1 MVYPPRRRGRKL
13 VLGLALAGAA
23 VGVPAAVAAWRRRL
37 VDPPQP
43 LRWGRARRY
52 AGRSGEIVFQE
63 IGGVPGGTD
72 LVLLHSFGPGHD
84 ADEWRAA
91 AELLASRYCLYAPD
105 LPGWGRSAPPAG
117 GYRPEAYVEA
127 LADFLD
133 GVVREPAIVVAAGL
147 PAAYAVQVAASRPGR
162 VRALALISP
171 LGLDEGGGAAPAPV
185 RNLLSLPV
193 VRDSALDLLTRRSA
207 LEHHLRREV
216 YAAPERVDAA
226 LVDRHYRVSHRPQGR
241 AAAAA
246 LYRGDLALD
255 VTGVLEDLEVPVW
268 LAWGRSSA
276 APKVERAD
284 LWLRRLR
291 RADLE
296 VFEGSGALPHA
307 ESPAAF
313 CRALDRFLTGL
324 AR

>member
-43 LRWGRARRY
+43 LRWGRARHY
-52 AGRSGEIVFQE
+52 ASRSGEVVFQE
-63 IGGVPGGTD
+63 IGGAPGGTD

-84 ADEWRAA
+84 ADQWRAA
-91 AELLASRYCLYAPD
+91 AEILAPRYCLYVPD
-105 LPGWGRSAPPAG
+105 LPGWGRSARPAG

-127 LADFLD
+127 LADFLE
-133 GVVREPAIVVAAGL
+133 GVVREPAVVVAAGL
-147 PAAYAVQVAASRPGR
+147 PAAYAVQVAASHPQR
-162 VRALALISP
+162 VRALALVSP
-171 LGLDEGGGAAPAPV
+171 LGLDDGGGAAPV

-193 VRDSALDLLTRRSA
+193 LGDSALDLLTRRSA

-255 VTGVLEDLEVPVW
+255 VTGLLKDLEVPVW
-268 LAWGRSSA
+268 LAWGRSAA
-276 APKVERAD
+276 APKVESAD
-284 LWLRRLR
+284 LWLRRLPH
-291 RADLE
+291 AELE

-307 ESPAAF
+307 EAPAAF
-313 CRALDRFLTGL
+313 CRALDRFLNSL
-324 AR
+324 PR

>member
-1 MVYPPRRRGRKL
+1 MAYPPSRRGRKL
-13 VLGLALAGAA
+13 LLGLALAGAA

-52 AGRSGEIVFQE
+52 ASRSGEIVFQE
-63 IGGVPGGTD
+63 IGGAPGGTD

-84 ADEWRAA
+84 ADQWRAA
-91 AELLASRYCLYAPD
+91 AEILAPRYSLYAPD
-105 LPGWGRSAPPAG
+105 LPGWGRSAWPAG
-117 GYRPEAYVEA
+117 GYRPEAYVDA
-127 LADFLD
+127 LADFLE
-133 GVVREPAIVVAAGL
+133 GVVREPAVVVAAGL
-147 PAAYAVQVAASRPGR
+147 PAAYAVEVAVSYPQR
-162 VRALALISP
+162 VRALALVSP
-171 LGLDEGGGAAPAPV
+171 LGIDDGGGAAPAPV
-185 RNLLSLPV
+185 RKLLSLPV

-241 AAAAA
+241 AAAGA
-246 LYRGDLALD
+246 LYRGDLAID
-255 VTGVLEDLEVPVW
+255 VTGLLEDLDVPVW

-276 APKVERAD
+276 VPAVENAD
-284 LWLRRLR
+284 LWLRHLPD
-291 RADLE
+291 AEIE

-307 ESPAAF
+307 EAPAAF
-313 CRALDRFLTGL
+313 CRALGRFLDRL
-324 AR
+324 PS